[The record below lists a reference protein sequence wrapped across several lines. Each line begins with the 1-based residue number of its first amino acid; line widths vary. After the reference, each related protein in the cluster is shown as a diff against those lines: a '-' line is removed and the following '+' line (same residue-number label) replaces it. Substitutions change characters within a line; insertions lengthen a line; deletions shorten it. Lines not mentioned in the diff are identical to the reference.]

1 MFVKKILLL
10 AACISA
16 LLTAAAS
23 AQENT
28 EPWSTPLQDTAFII
42 PGMRYSLL
50 LPPIEAYHFGAFR
63 EGASRGYS
71 FIGNT
76 FPAADTGKPI
86 YVAMIYKRYPP
97 DAEDMRQY
105 LAEHVDSYV
114 QKILKANPV
123 HVAQNTSLEKNYF
136 PARWIRIT
144 NRNEAGI
151 GACRDI
157 LCIANYNG
165 LWYIDIMYIA
175 NTETQK
181 SRIEAIISSIKFDWS
196 DEKAAMRFE
205 GFHPIKDF
213 EP

>member
-1 MFVKKILLL
+1 MKKLAEIVCALILF
-10 AACISA
+10 AYPVSA
-16 LLTAAAS
+16 YAEAS
-23 AQENT
+23 T
-28 EPWSTPLQDTAFII
+28 EPWSTPLQTTAFII

-50 LPPIEAYHFGAFR
+50 LPPIEAYRFGAFR
-63 EGASRGYS
+63 EGTSRGYS

-105 LAEHVDSYV
+105 LAEHVDAYV
-114 QKILKANPV
+114 QKILKTNPV
-123 HVAQNTSLEKNYF
+123 HVAQDTSLEKDYF

-144 NRNEAGI
+144 NRREAGI

-175 NTETQK
+175 NTEAQK
-181 SRIEAIISSIKFDWS
+181 SCIEAIISSIKSDWS

-205 GFHPIKDF
+205 GFQPIKDF
-213 EP
+213 EL